1 MHADCLPDCLPR
13 RAGKWPDDLEAVET
27 LRTAFHLRLAKLLEE
42 QSDALCE
49 VWPDTLFVQSGG
61 YTFTGSIVHEPTAK
75 LLDKAGRHDEANA
88 SRRAD
93 AAPQHIALCTA
104 LGRRC
109 AAFPPACR
117 LVKRWLACQ
126 LFSSLLDEPLV
137 ELLAAAPFLNPSMRP
152 PGAPPPHAH
161 YSHRRHTVITP
172 SQPHLRAYRPSPCP
186 AAIAPAALRRCMK
199 RLLSSSRL
207 R

>member
-1 MHADCLPDCLPR
+1 MHADCLPDYLPH
-13 RAGKWPDDLEAVET
+13 RAGKWPDDIEAVET

-49 VWPDTLFVQSGG
+49 VWPDTLYVQSGG

-126 LFSSLLDEPLV
+126 LFSSMLDEPLV

-152 PGAPPPHAH
+152 PGAPPPHALPQEWPVH
-161 YSHRRHTVITP
+161 TFFTLSSHRPNLTFVPIAHRPAPPP
-172 SQPHLRAYRPSPCP
+172 SRRLPRG
-186 AAIAPAALRRCMK
+186 AA
-199 RLLSSSRL
+199 
-207 R
+207 

>member
-152 PGAPPPHAH
+152 PGAPPPHTLPQEWRPSTLS
-161 YSHRRHTVITP
+161 SHRPNLTFLPIAHRPAPPP
-172 SQPHLRAYRPSPCP
+172 SRRLPRG
-186 AAIAPAALRRCMK
+186 AA
-199 RLLSSSRL
+199 
-207 R
+207 